1 MNEYNE
7 YSNIHFNKQ
16 NINNFNEGVT
26 DTNIRDRAY
35 QYQYNSLSKKYKPH
49 GYSLSLACQ
58 SGTDILHTVGNVTAI
73 ALQFIVD
80 QFPDHTFAT
89 AMPSTQIAHRQLRH
103 TPKQIRTQPY
113 PICVVNPR
121 ISLSGLDNRLAAGSF
136 ATSLWS
142 TTSNRFQNR
151 SEMEVLFFDDQKK
164 IEWRGKINRVVINF
178 DFVLSFQSNAEQ
190 LKWASYLINRIPTDG
205 GFFDI
210 DTALELAIPD
220 GFLGETAKYAGIPM
234 KDESGSIAKFADYLN
249 MNAVLPISYRFS
261 SGRHKDAFYMYYMTA
276 LLCSIHDL
284 TYNTVSH
291 DGRVETDC
299 PITFTMRCE
308 FNTIGLYDLSVP
320 NPGEYRII
328 TPPSNAIAIPIFS
341 DIVNDADFPLQYGW
355 KILAR
360 PFCKLDWGETEID
373 ISSIFG
379 YGLTHMIDYHLE
391 NHLPIENFLV
401 VKLRQNRCLID
412 EGYYV
417 DWKTKKLIF
426 TSVSYTHTYRM
437 LVAVNNLYVNNMLTE
452 MYGKQDNDF

>member
-1 MNEYNE
+1 MNEY
-7 YSNIHFNKQ
+7 SDIHFNKQ
-16 NINNFNEGVT
+16 NINNFNEGIT
-26 DTNIRDRAY
+26 DTNIRDRALS
-35 QYQYNSLSKKYKPH
+35 YQYNSLSKKYKPH

-80 QFPDHTFAT
+80 QFPNNTFAT

-164 IEWRGKINRVVINF
+164 IEWRGKINRVVIFF

-190 LKWASYLINRIPTDG
+190 LKWAAYLINRIPTDS

-220 GFLGETAKYAGIPM
+220 GFLEETAKYAGIPVR
-234 KDESGSIAKFADYLN
+234 DEKGSIAKFSDYLN
-249 MNAVLPISYRFS
+249 MYSVFPVSYRFS
-261 SGRHKDAFYMYYMTA
+261 SGRHKDAFYMHYSA
-276 LLCSIHDL
+276 PLLCSIHDL
-284 TYNTVSH
+284 NYSTVSH
-291 DGRVETDC
+291 DGKVETDC

-308 FNTIGLYDLSVP
+308 FNTIGLFDLSVP
-320 NPGEYRII
+320 NPGPYREII
-328 TPPSNAIAIPIFS
+328 PHQSSISIPIFS
-341 DIVNDADFPLQYGW
+341 DVFNEKDFPLLYGW
-355 KILAR
+355 KIHSR
-360 PFCKLDWGETEID
+360 PIVKMDWGEKEVNIG
-373 ISSIFG
+373 SCFG
-379 YGLTHMIDYHLE
+379 KTINNMIDYHLE
-391 NHLPIENFLV
+391 NHLNPELFINVHLRENHS
-401 VKLRQNRCLID
+401 LILD
-412 EGYYV
+412 GYYV
-417 DWKTKKLIF
+417 DWKRRVLVIQN
-426 TSVSYTHTYRM
+426 VNYANTYR
-437 LVAVNNLYVNNMLTE
+437 LLITINQLYINQLLID
-452 MYGKQDNDF
+452 MYGKDQKF